1 MSTSPDR
8 VRDVARWEQRVR
20 LFGLAVLAVPPTLI
34 GCGLMFTFVGE
45 WAGVGPVQRVVI
57 GCALLMQVPAIGVS
71 WRVPP
76 TGRCLIVVRSAFFAT
91 YAAVAVAAALLAREE
106 DWEIL
111 SIPVFLMLIFALHAL
126 YERCVRRFEKFGGA
140 EAGA

>member
-1 MSTSPDR
+1 
-8 VRDVARWEQRVR
+8 
-20 LFGLAVLAVPPTLI
+20 
-34 GCGLMFTFVGE
+34 MFTFVGE

-76 TGRCLIVVRSAFFAT
+76 TGRRLIVVRSAFFAT
-91 YAAVAVAAALLAREE
+91 YAAVAAAAALLAREE

-111 SIPVFLMLIFALHAL
+111 AIPVFLMLIFSLHAL
-126 YERCVRRFEKFGGA
+126 YERCVRRFERFGGA